1 MLSGPLQPAA
11 GDAAPHCRAHHQ
23 AQEAAGASAAP
34 RVAEARQ
41 HPQSAQPSQRAQL
54 RTTLC
59 ATLWAAHS
67 AEHRRRLEEA
77 AAAQHQIASHGGR
90 YGHATSLMQKNLN
103 KDLLSDKN
111 GMKRVWK

>member
-1 MLSGPLQPAA
+1 MLLGPLQPAA
-11 GDAAPHCRAHHQ
+11 GDAAPHRCAHHQ
-23 AQEAAGASAAP
+23 AQEAEGASTAP

-41 HPQSAQPSQRAQL
+41 HPQSAQPPQRAQL
-54 RTTLC
+54 RTTLR

-90 YGHATSLMQKNLN
+90 YGHAASLMQRNRH
-103 KDLLSDKN
+103 
-111 GMKRVWK
+111 GHFF